1 MSSKTSLNTT
11 SLEVLEFGD
20 TLKTHDNLHSI
31 IQLLV
36 ERIKIIPQNDTL
48 HLNVDLI
55 IWICN
60 AIENILQDSKFKN
73 GDKCQRFLTI
83 YRQIYPDTTEKETK
97 TIEAIITY
105 LHRIKVISAVSKTPW
120 AKIGRGLKSMTK
132 LVLGALSI
140 TS

>member
-1 MSSKTSLNTT
+1 MSSKNSLNTT

-36 ERIKIIPQNDTL
+36 ERIKLIPQNDTL

-60 AIENILQDSKFKN
+60 AIENILHDSKF
-73 GDKCQRFLTI
+73 
-83 YRQIYPDTTEKETK
+83 
-97 TIEAIITY
+97 
-105 LHRIKVISAVSKTPW
+105 
-120 AKIGRGLKSMTK
+120 
-132 LVLGALSI
+132 
-140 TS
+140 